1 MKFFISVPYEV
12 GMTESA
18 YPPLIKT
25 SDMPEGF
32 KPSGALLE
40 CDSYDNFFE
49 DLEVLVR
56 EGFVKIT
63 SPETCKWLKSK
74 TSLAEYIKWA
84 SGGIKWIEGG
94 FWAPVENAFGIKRH
108 SLRKLAGRN
117 GNYCK
122 PEESRDFMKIKPILQ
137 QRHKQE
143 ELAQMRRRIFRYIK
157 YLILFE
163 AKDEKQETIDKIL
176 EKICEIL
183 NANVDKNK
191 QNKR

>member
-12 GMTESA
+12 GMTEST
-18 YPPLIKT
+18 YPPLIKINDT
-25 SDMPEGF
+25 EGF
-32 KPSGALLE
+32 KPRGALLE
-40 CDSYDNFFE
+40 CGSYDNFFE

-56 EGFVKIT
+56 EDFVKIT

-122 PEESRDFMKIKPILQ
+122 PDESRDFMKIKPILQ
-137 QRHKQE
+137 QRRKQE
-143 ELAQMRRRIFRYIK
+143 ELAQMKRRIFRYIK